1 MAYACN
7 HGSEKLRQE
16 DFGFEASQGY
26 KSWFQV
32 SWLHSKTNDSS

>member
-16 DFGFEASQGY
+16 DSGFEASQGY
-26 KSWFQV
+26 NSWFQV